1 MNISR
6 KSFLKQFLAGTAGVA
21 VAPHLLLARPK
32 LNKKLVILHTNDTHA
47 RIDPFPKNHPQYGG
61 MGGFAKRAELV
72 ESVRAKEKNVLL
84 LDAGDVFQGT
94 PYFNLYGGE
103 LDYKLM
109 SKLQYDASTLGNHEF
124 DNGVD
129 GWLKVRKFAEFPIL
143 NSNYKINRTDA
154 REAVDNLLIK
164 ELSGIKVGVFGLGID
179 FKGLILES
187 QHEGFRYFDP
197 VNTARGIAR
206 NLKHYLK
213 CDFVICLS
221 HLGFEYPDNSRTV
234 SDKVVAREVPDIDL
248 IIGGHTHTFLD
259 KPFEVFHVDGRI
271 TRVVQAGFGG
281 IRLGRIDY
289 NFSPLNEI
297 KAVTQTHLPVLESK
311 G

>member
-1 MNISR
+1 MSISR
-6 KSFLKQFLAGTAGVA
+6 KTFLKQFLAGTAGA
-21 VAPHLLLARPK
+21 LASPHILMGRANTTKHLT
-32 LNKKLVILHTNDTHA
+32 ILHTNDTHA
-47 RIDPFPKNHPQYGG
+47 RIEPFPENHPDFGG
-61 MGGFAKRAELV
+61 MGGFARRAQLV
-72 ESVRAKEKNVLL
+72 TEIRNKEKHVLL

-109 SKLQYDASTLGNHEF
+109 SRLGYDAGTLGNHEF

-143 NSNYKINRTDA
+143 NSNYKISRSDA

-164 ELSGIKVGVFGLGID
+164 DMGGVKVGIFGLGID
-179 FKGLILES
+179 FPGLILES

-197 VNTARGIAR
+197 VNTARGVAR
-206 NLKHYLK
+206 NLKQYLN
-213 CDFVICLS
+213 CDLVVCLS
-221 HLGFEYPDNSRTV
+221 HLGFEYQDDRV
-234 SDKVVAREVPDIDL
+234 SDKVVAREVADIDL
-248 IIGGHTHTFLD
+248 IIGGHTHTFLN
-259 KPFEVFHVDGRI
+259 KPFEVYHNDGRV
-271 TRVVQAGFGG
+271 TRIVQAGFGG

-289 NFSPLNEI
+289 QFNSLNEI
-297 KAVTQTHLPVLESK
+297 TAVNQANVSVSQSM

>member
-1 MNISR
+1 MSISR
-6 KSFLKQFLAGTAGVA
+6 KTFLKQFLAGTASA
-21 VAPHLLLARPK
+21 VFAPRILMARPAVY
-32 LNKKLVILHTNDTHA
+32 KKLVILHTNDTHA
-47 RIDPFPKNHPQYGG
+47 RIESFPKNHPEFGG

-72 ESVRAKEKNVLL
+72 EQVRAQEKNVLL

-109 SKLQYDASTLGNHEF
+109 SKLRYDASTLGNHEF

-143 NSNYKINRTDA
+143 NSNYKISRTDA
-154 REAVDNLLIK
+154 REAVDNLLVK
-164 ELSGIKVGVFGLGID
+164 ELGGVKVGIFGLGIN

-197 VNTARGIAR
+197 VNTARGVAR
-206 NLKHYLK
+206 NLKQYLD

-221 HLGFEYPDNSRTV
+221 HLGFEYEGDAV
-234 SDKVVAREVPDIDL
+234 SDKIIAREVPDIDL

-259 KPFEVFHVDGRI
+259 KPFEVYHTDGRI
-271 TRVVQAGFGG
+271 TRIVQAGFGG

-289 NFSPLNEI
+289 QFNPLNEI
-297 KAVTQTHLPVLESK
+297 KAVAQAQMLVSQK
-311 G
+311 MG